1 MKKIVFMVGAVMF
14 LLTGVLTF
22 SVQASTY
29 NEKEDNQE
37 MTQEVEF
44 VEVVDGK
51 IRIDEVYTT
60 LGVPSDSVYVT
71 REVLGEK
78 TVVSV
83 FDKES
88 QTYLFGFEE
97 EGTNSNARG
106 TYTKT
111 VSKTTSSNGA
121 EAKLQMVLEC
131 YNSSNYRQIN
141 KN

>member
-88 QTYLFGFEE
+88 QTCLL
-97 EGTNSNARG
+97 
-106 TYTKT
+106 YT
-111 VSKTTSSNGA
+111 SPSP
-121 EAKLQMVLEC
+121 
-131 YNSSNYRQIN
+131 RD
-141 KN
+141 